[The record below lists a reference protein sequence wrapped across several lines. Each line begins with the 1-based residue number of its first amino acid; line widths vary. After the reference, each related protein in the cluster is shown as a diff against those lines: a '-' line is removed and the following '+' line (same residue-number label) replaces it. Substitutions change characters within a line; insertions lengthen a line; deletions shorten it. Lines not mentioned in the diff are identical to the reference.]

1 VAPVALGVEVAEE
14 DLVLEAVLMRPT
26 ARVILR
32 VTKVSP
38 RRSLS
43 WLKRMP
49 LTANM
54 PYASR

>member
-1 VAPVALGVEVAEE
+1 MKSSVCSPREIRAA
-14 DLVLEAVLMRPT
+14 

-38 RRSLS
+38 RRGDS

-49 LTANM
+49 FTAKR

>member
-1 VAPVALGVEVAEE
+1 
-14 DLVLEAVLMRPT
+14 MRAT

-38 RRSLS
+38 RRGDS

-49 LTANM
+49 LTAYS
-54 PYASR
+54 P